1 MCDYSQHLTVRQLC
15 TRRAMVGDELELV
28 TIFGVRGFAKRL
40 HGRWSLTCLRPGT
53 EVAFDKRQVLRQCRS
68 FVECDNGERIL
79 VNDIMPKEARF
90 CRVPGGGDGLEFSNG
105 LQCGLIAIDF
115 GARIRVLQ
123 LPAVKHRRKQQAEA
137 RTLPAQQER
146 ELVPVTAA
154 PAGR

>member
-1 MCDYSQHLTVRQLC
+1 MCDYSQQLTARQLC

-105 LQCGLIAIDF
+105 LQCGLGAIDN

-123 LPAVKHRRKQQAEA
+123 LPAVKRRRKQAA
-137 RTLPAQQER
+137 AKAQPSSER
-146 ELVPVTAA
+146 ELVPIE
-154 PAGR
+154 R